1 MEGDPVPA
9 GRPTRAVVAIASAAA
24 VVAGLAVAA
33 VLVGSGPDGERS
45 SPSSSTTTATTVL
58 PVPPPGAPSTSPPPG
73 PVGRL
78 AVDEAEVALGATA
91 ANGAFTLRNVG
102 DAPLVWTASPVGR
115 FIAVAPGSGTLPPG
129 GTARVG
135 VVLDRLD
142 APEGPLDQV
151 VAVDAGDAGAVQVP
165 VRGAVARPPI
175 AGNPTVALPTIRV
188 VGCTDPVSTAVSVTV
203 TDDSGVAAAV
213 LRWDGPGA
221 IGTGE
226 APMVV
231 ADDRATGTL
240 GPFAGAGEVT
250 WYVVV
255 TDTLGTTGE
264 SPRAV
269 VTVEACPAPG

>member
-1 MEGDPVPA
+1 MLA
-9 GRPTRAVVAIASAAA
+9 GLPRRAVVAIASAAA
-24 VVAGLAVAA
+24 VVAALAVVAA
-33 VLVGSGPDGERS
+33 VLVGGSEDDAEPAAPAS
-45 SPSSSTTTATTVL
+45 TTATTVL
-58 PVPPPGAPSTSPPPG
+58 PVPPPGAPPTSPPPA

-78 AVDEAEVALGATA
+78 VVDEAEVALGTVAT
-91 ANGAFTLRNVG
+91 NGAFTLRNEG
-102 DAPLVWTASPVGR
+102 NGPLVWTAAPVGR
-115 FIAVAPGSGTLPPG
+115 FIAVAPATGALPPG

-151 VAVDAGDAGAVQVP
+151 VAIDAGDAGAAQVP

-175 AGNPTVALPTIRV
+175 AGNPTAALPTIRV
-188 VGCTDPVSTAVSVTV
+188 AGCAEPVSTAVSVTV

-221 IGTGE
+221 TGTGE

-231 ADDRATGTL
+231 AADRATGTL
-240 GPFAGAGEVT
+240 GPFAGPGEVT
-250 WYVVV
+250 WYVVA
-255 TDTLGTTGE
+255 TDTLGATGE

-269 VTVEACPAPG
+269 VTVEACGPAG